1 LNDVVSIHFPCL
13 KRSRLIPE
21 VPEAVC
27 KFAVEAENHGF
38 EKSPM
43 EEGLERRELEGTVV
57 SKVAEVISAIKNA
70 KHVDQVICALHSIA
84 TLLFPLDS
92 SLLSDSI
99 GESYRDQKNDM
110 VGGVRFIEELLFLR
124 WLDVASNWLGCLPFS
139 AQKYVYDVFFV
150 RGLVTEVLQILVPF
164 LQLNASDGLD
174 VNAVLSNSERLL
186 VLCLLENN
194 GVLQLAR
201 EFGGSSKLESVTNER
216 IKLDASR
223 VAQIVASIPDKARM
237 NSTTSLSS
245 HVFFKQIVVQLLSL
259 AEEREMVL
267 PDNVDM
273 DEMDKNGALVFV
285 GEMFSRICRRGS
297 ADLLSSKLTLEI
309 LRLVNSCLSSNDS
322 VTKELFESKPDTVFW
337 SRIME
342 PISDSYTTERIS
354 ELILHKLATEHA
366 NDVQAYWVLWLLF
379 HRIFKLRA
387 SVRSMFVDKFLLW
400 KVFPVSCLKWI
411 LQFAVHECPPGTLL
425 SGHNRLGLLNTV
437 QRLVA
442 VWSKK
447 EFVQTAPIEQQAYI
461 SAALGLS
468 LETMSKE
475 ELDGMKNAM
484 HLILQGVSCNYH
496 LLNCVSIIRMAR
508 GIMLESPNHLV
519 RKMASCVALVLSKII
534 DPKNPLYLDD
544 SCIGETIDWE
554 FGFTIPKKGNLAA
567 SNFGEKGV
575 EGTKISTV
583 SGPERDSDSPSK
595 KEKSIHVKGK
605 KKLLD
610 FNVLDPDEI
619 IDLASLNLESDSN
632 NEDDDDS
639 ASENSYSSSD
649 SSLQPYDLSDD
660 DSDLKRNISQ
670 LADVVAAL
678 RKSDDADGVERAI
691 DVAEKLI
698 RASPDE
704 LKHAARD
711 LTRILVQV
719 RCSDI
724 ALEGTEESTED
735 KRQRGLV
742 ALAVTCPFE
751 SLETLN
757 KLLYS
762 PNVDISQRIMILDVM
777 TEAAQELA
785 ESKIMKPKHQ
795 TSSLISDVSDTR
807 PWFLPSSTGTPGA
820 GSWKQISGTGTL
832 LNWSNSYERE
842 LPPKPNQVKKGKTR
856 RWSLRPPAQQNQMEY
871 SHNKFPMYAAAF
883 MLPAMEGYDK
893 KRHGVDLLG
902 RDFIVLGKLIYMLGV
917 CMKSVAMHP
926 EASVL
931 APSLL
936 NMLRSREVCHHQEAY
951 VRRAVLFAAACVLVA
966 LHPSYIS
973 SALLEGNAEISTG
986 LEWIRTWALDVA
998 DSDTDK
1004 ECYTMAIT
1012 CIQLHAEMALQT
1024 SRALESTR
1032 SSLKAGPALPSN
1044 ASKRSVK
1051 LNDDGGKVP
1060 EVKEPYNLS
1069 NCGGNCSELFG

>member
-1 LNDVVSIHFPCL
+1 
-13 KRSRLIPE
+13 
-21 VPEAVC
+21 
-27 KFAVEAENHGF
+27 
-38 EKSPM
+38 M
-43 EEGLERRELEGTVV
+43 EEGSVKRELECEVV
-57 SKVAEVISAIKNA
+57 SNVAEVIWAIQNA

-84 TLLFPLDS
+84 TALFPVDP
-92 SLLSDSI
+92 SLFSDSI
-99 GESYRDQKNDM
+99 DESYRDQVFSVEVPTAEKRS
-110 VGGVRFIEELLFLR
+110 GWWCAFYRGTAFPTLARFLL
-124 WLDVASNWLGCLPFS
+124 LDVASNWLGCFPFS

-150 RGLVTEVLQILVPF
+150 RGLITEVLQILVPF
-164 LQLNASDGLD
+164 LQLNAVDGLD

-186 VLCLLENN
+186 VLCLLENK

-201 EFGGSSKLESVTNER
+201 EFGGSSKLRSATDVQT
-216 IKLDASR
+216 KMDVSR

-237 NSTTSLSS
+237 NPSTSLSS
-245 HVFFKQIVVQLLSL
+245 HVFFKQVVVQLLSL

-267 PDNVDM
+267 LDNVEM
-273 DEMDKNGALVFV
+273 DEMDQNCAMFFV

-297 ADLLSSKLTLEI
+297 TDLLSSELIPEV
-309 LRLVNSCLSSNDS
+309 LRLVNGCLSSNNDS
-322 VTKELFESKPDTVFW
+322 VTKELLESKPDMVFW

-342 PISDSYTTERIS
+342 SISDPYTVERIS
-354 ELILHKLATEHA
+354 ELILQKLATQDA
-366 NDVQAYWVLWLLF
+366 SDVQAYWLMWLLF
-379 HRIFKLRA
+379 HRIFKLQA

-411 LQFAVHECPPGTLL
+411 LQFAVLECPPGTSL
-425 SGHNRLGLLNTV
+425 SEHNRPGLLNTV

-475 ELDGMKNAM
+475 ELDGMKNAL
-484 HLILQGVSCNYH
+484 HLILQGVSC
-496 LLNCVSIIRMAR
+496 R
-508 GIMLESPNHLV
+508 LESPNHLV
-519 RKMASCVALVLSKII
+519 RKMASCVALALSKII

-544 SCIGETIDWE
+544 SCSEGETIDWE

-567 SNFGEKGV
+567 SNCGEKGIK
-575 EGTKISTV
+575 GTKISTV
-583 SGPERDSDSPSK
+583 SGPERDIDSPSNK
-595 KEKSIHVKGK
+595 GRSIHVKGK

-610 FNVLDPDEI
+610 FNALDPDEI
-619 IDLASLNLESDSN
+619 IDPASLNLESDD
-632 NEDDDDS
+632 NEEDVDDS

-649 SSLQPYDLSDD
+649 SSLQPYDLEDD
-660 DSDLKRNISQ
+660 DSDLKRNFSQ
-670 LADVVAAL
+670 LAEVVAAL
-678 RKSDDADGVERAI
+678 RKSDDAEGVERAI

-711 LTRILVQV
+711 LTRTLVQV

-724 ALEGTEESTED
+724 ALEGAEDSTED
-735 KRQRGLV
+735 KRQRALV

-762 PNVDISQRIMILDVM
+762 PNVDISQRIMMLDVM
-777 TEAAQELA
+777 TEAAQELT
-785 ESKIMKPKHQ
+785 ESKFLKPKHQ
-795 TSSLISDVSDTR
+795 TSSLSSVVSDTR

-820 GSWKQISGTGTL
+820 GSWKEISGTGSL
-832 LNWSNSYERE
+832 LNWSNSYERD
-842 LPPKPNQVKKGKTR
+842 LPPKHNQVKKGKTR
-856 RWSLRPPAQQNQMEY
+856 RWSLRSPAQQNQMEY

-917 CMKSVAMHP
+917 CMKSVALHP

-936 NMLRSREVCHHQEAY
+936 NMLRFRY
-951 VRRAVLFAAACVLVA
+951 WLR
-966 LHPSYIS
+966 Y
-973 SALLEGNAEISTG
+973 
-986 LEWIRTWALDVA
+986 
-998 DSDTDK
+998 
-1004 ECYTMAIT
+1004 
-1012 CIQLHAEMALQT
+1012 
-1024 SRALESTR
+1024 
-1032 SSLKAGPALPSN
+1032 
-1044 ASKRSVK
+1044 
-1051 LNDDGGKVP
+1051 
-1060 EVKEPYNLS
+1060 
-1069 NCGGNCSELFG
+1069 

>member
-1 LNDVVSIHFPCL
+1 
-13 KRSRLIPE
+13 
-21 VPEAVC
+21 
-27 KFAVEAENHGF
+27 
-38 EKSPM
+38 M
-43 EEGLERRELEGTVV
+43 EEGSVKRELECEVV
-57 SKVAEVISAIKNA
+57 SNVAEVIWAIQNA

-84 TLLFPLDS
+84 TALFPVDP
-92 SLLSDSI
+92 SLFSDSI
-99 GESYRDQKNDM
+99 DESYRDQVFSVEVPTAEKRS
-110 VGGVRFIEELLFLR
+110 GWWCAFYRGTAFPTLARFLL
-124 WLDVASNWLGCLPFS
+124 LDVASNWLGCFPFS

-150 RGLVTEVLQILVPF
+150 RGLITEVLQILVPF
-164 LQLNASDGLD
+164 LQLNAVDGLD

-186 VLCLLENN
+186 VLCLLENK

-201 EFGGSSKLESVTNER
+201 EFGGSSNLRSATDVQTKMDV
-216 IKLDASR
+216 SR

-237 NSTTSLSS
+237 NSSTSLSS
-245 HVFFKQIVVQLLSL
+245 HVFFKQVVVQLLSL

-267 PDNVDM
+267 LDNV
-273 DEMDKNGALVFV
+273 EMDQNGAMFFV

-297 ADLLSSKLTLEI
+297 TDLLSSELIPEV
-309 LRLVNSCLSSNDS
+309 LRLVNSCLSSNNDS
-322 VTKELFESKPDTVFW
+322 VTKELLESKPDMVFW

-342 PISDSYTTERIS
+342 SISDPYTVERIS
-354 ELILHKLATEHA
+354 ELILQKLATQDA
-366 NDVQAYWVLWLLF
+366 SDVQAYWLMWLLF
-379 HRIFKLRA
+379 HRNFKLQA

-411 LQFAVHECPPGTLL
+411 LQFAVLECPPSTSL
-425 SGHNRLGLLNTV
+425 SEHNRPGLLNTV

-447 EFVQTAPIEQQAYI
+447 EFVQTTPIEQQAYI

-475 ELDGMKNAM
+475 ELDGMKNVL
-484 HLILQGVSCNYH
+484 HLILQGVSC
-496 LLNCVSIIRMAR
+496 R
-508 GIMLESPNHLV
+508 LESPNHLV
-519 RKMASCVALVLSKII
+519 RKMASCVALALSKII

-544 SCIGETIDWE
+544 SCSGGETIDWE

-567 SNFGEKGV
+567 SNCGEKGIK
-575 EGTKISTV
+575 GTKISTV
-583 SGPERDSDSPSK
+583 SGPEGDTDSPSNK
-595 KEKSIHVKGK
+595 GRSIHVKGK

-619 IDLASLNLESDSN
+619 IDPASLNLESDD
-632 NEDDDDS
+632 NEEDVDDS

-649 SSLQPYDLSDD
+649 SSLQPYDLEDD
-660 DSDLKRNISQ
+660 DSDLKRNFSQ
-670 LADVVAAL
+670 LAEVVAAL
-678 RKSDDADGVERAI
+678 RKSDDAEGVERAI

-711 LTRILVQV
+711 LTRTLVQV

-724 ALEGTEESTED
+724 ALEGAEDSTED
-735 KRQRGLV
+735 KRQRALV

-762 PNVDISQRIMILDVM
+762 PNVDISQRIMMLDVM
-777 TEAAQELA
+777 TEAAQELT
-785 ESKIMKPKHQ
+785 ESKILKPKHQ
-795 TSSLISDVSDTR
+795 TSSLISIVSDTR

-820 GSWKQISGTGTL
+820 GSWKEISGTGSL
-832 LNWSNSYERE
+832 LNWSNSYERD
-842 LPPKPNQVKKGKTR
+842 LPPKHNQVKKGKTR
-856 RWSLRPPAQQNQMEY
+856 RWSLRSPAQQNQMEY

-917 CMKSVAMHP
+917 CMKSVALHP

-936 NMLRSREVCHHQEAY
+936 NMLRFREVCHHPEAY
-951 VRRAVLFAAACVLVA
+951 VRRAVLFAASCVLVA
-966 LHPSYIS
+966 LHPTYIS
-973 SALLEGNAEISTG
+973 SALLEGNVEISTG

-998 DSDTDK
+998 ELDTDK
-1004 ECYTMAIT
+1004 ECYMMAMT
-1012 CIQLHAEMALQT
+1012 CLQLHAEMALQT
-1024 SRALESTR
+1024 SRALESAR
-1032 SSLKAGPALPSN
+1032 SSLKAGPAIPSD
-1044 ASKRSVK
+1044 ASKVTIK
-1051 LNDDGGKVP
+1051 IPYLNGD
-1060 EVKEPYNLS
+1060 
-1069 NCGGNCSELFG
+1069 

>member
-1 LNDVVSIHFPCL
+1 
-13 KRSRLIPE
+13 
-21 VPEAVC
+21 
-27 KFAVEAENHGF
+27 
-38 EKSPM
+38 M
-43 EEGLERRELEGTVV
+43 EEGLVKRELECEVV
-57 SKVAEVISAIKNA
+57 SNVAEAIWAIQNA

-84 TLLFPLDS
+84 TALFPVDP
-92 SLLSDSI
+92 SLFSDSI
-99 GESYRDQKNDM
+99 DESYRDQVFSVEVPTAEKRS
-110 VGGVRFIEELLFLR
+110 GWWCAFYRGTAFPTLARFLL
-124 WLDVASNWLGCLPFS
+124 LDVASNWLGCFPFS

-150 RGLVTEVLQILVPF
+150 RGLITEVLQILVPF
-164 LQLNASDGLD
+164 LQLNAVDGLD

-186 VLCLLENN
+186 VLCLLENK

-201 EFGGSSKLESVTNER
+201 EFGGSSKLRSATDVQT
-216 IKLDASR
+216 KMDVSR

-237 NSTTSLSS
+237 NSLTSLSS
-245 HVFFKQIVVQLLSL
+245 HVFFKQVVVQLLSL
-259 AEEREMVL
+259 AQEREMVL
-267 PDNVDM
+267 LDNVEM
-273 DEMDKNGALVFV
+273 DEMDQNGAMVFV

-297 ADLLSSKLTLEI
+297 TDLLSSELIPEV
-309 LRLVNSCLSSNDS
+309 LRLVNGCLSSNNDS
-322 VTKELFESKPDTVFW
+322 VTKELLESKPDMVFW

-342 PISDSYTTERIS
+342 SISDPYTVERIS
-354 ELILHKLATEHA
+354 ELILQKLATQDA
-366 NDVQAYWVLWLLF
+366 SDVQAYWLLWLLF
-379 HRIFKLRA
+379 HRIFKLQA

-411 LQFAVHECPPGTLL
+411 LQFAVLECPPGTSL
-425 SGHNRLGLLNTV
+425 SEHNRPGLLNTV

-475 ELDGMKNAM
+475 ELDGMKNAL
-484 HLILQGVSCNYH
+484 HLILQGVSC
-496 LLNCVSIIRMAR
+496 R
-508 GIMLESPNHLV
+508 LESPNHLV
-519 RKMASCVALVLSKII
+519 RKMASCVALALSKII

-544 SCIGETIDWE
+544 SCSGGETIDWE

-567 SNFGEKGV
+567 SNCGEKGIK
-575 EGTKISTV
+575 GTKISTV
-583 SGPERDSDSPSK
+583 SGPERDTDSPSNK
-595 KEKSIHVKGK
+595 GRSIHVKGK

-619 IDLASLNLESDSN
+619 IDPASLNLESDD
-632 NEDDDDS
+632 NEEDVDDS

-649 SSLQPYDLSDD
+649 SSLQPYDLEDD
-660 DSDLKRNISQ
+660 DSDLKRNFSQ
-670 LADVVAAL
+670 LAEVVAAL
-678 RKSDDADGVERAI
+678 RKSDDAEGVERAI

-711 LTRILVQV
+711 LTRTLVQV

-724 ALEGTEESTED
+724 ALEGAEDSTED
-735 KRQRGLV
+735 KRQRALV

-762 PNVDISQRIMILDVM
+762 PNVDISQRIMMLDVM
-777 TEAAQELA
+777 TEAAQELT

-795 TSSLISDVSDTR
+795 TSSLISVVSDTR
-807 PWFLPSSTGTPGA
+807 PWFLPSSAGTPGA
-820 GSWKQISGTGTL
+820 GSWKEISGTGSL
-832 LNWSNSYERE
+832 LNWSNSYERD
-842 LPPKPNQVKKGKTR
+842 LPPKHNQVKKGKTR
-856 RWSLRPPAQQNQMEY
+856 RWSLRSPAQQNQMEY

-917 CMKSVAMHP
+917 CMKSVALHP

-936 NMLRSREVCHHQEAY
+936 NMLRFREVCHHQEAY
-951 VRRAVLFAAACVLVA
+951 VRRAVLFAASCVLVA
-966 LHPSYIS
+966 LHPTYIS
-973 SALLEGNAEISTG
+973 SALLEGNVEISTG

-998 DSDTDK
+998 ELDTDK
-1004 ECYTMAIT
+1004 ECYTMAMT
-1012 CIQLHAEMALQT
+1012 CLQLHAEMALQT
-1024 SRALESTR
+1024 SRALESAR
-1032 SSLKAGPALPSN
+1032 SLLKAGPALQSD
-1044 ASKRSVK
+1044 ASKVTIK
-1051 LNDDGGKVP
+1051 I
-1060 EVKEPYNLS
+1060 PYIN
-1069 NCGGNCSELFG
+1069 GD

>member
-1 LNDVVSIHFPCL
+1 
-13 KRSRLIPE
+13 
-21 VPEAVC
+21 
-27 KFAVEAENHGF
+27 
-38 EKSPM
+38 M
-43 EEGLERRELEGTVV
+43 EEGLGKRELEGEVV
-57 SKVAEVISAIKNA
+57 SRVAEVISAIKNA
-70 KHVDQVICALHSIA
+70 KHVDQVICALHSLA
-84 TLLFPLDS
+84 TILFPFDP

-99 GESYRDQKNDM
+99 DQSYGDKVQVPSAEKRHAWWR
-110 VGGVRFIEELLFLR
+110 VFYRGAAFPTLARFLL
-124 WLDVASNWLGCLPFS
+124 LDVASNWLGCFPFS

-164 LQLNASDGLD
+164 LQLSSSDGLD

-194 GVLQLAR
+194 GALQLAR
-201 EFGGSSKLESVTNER
+201 EFGGSSKLKSVTDVQ
-216 IKLDASR
+216 IKMDVSM

-237 NSTTSLSS
+237 NSMASLSS

-259 AEEREMVL
+259 AEERETIL
-267 PDNVDM
+267 LDNVDM
-273 DEMDKNGALVFV
+273 DEMDKNGALLFV

-297 ADLLSSKLTLEI
+297 ADLLTSELIPEVF
-309 LRLVNSCLSSNDS
+309 RLVNSLLSSHNDS
-322 VTKELFESKPDTVFW
+322 VTNELFESKPDTVFW

-342 PISDSYTTERIS
+342 SISDPYTVERIS
-354 ELILHKLATEHA
+354 ELILHKLATQDA
-366 NDVQAYWVLWLLF
+366 DDVQAYWVLWLLF
-379 HRIFKLRA
+379 HRIFKLQP

-400 KVFPVSCLKWI
+400 KVFPISCLKWI
-411 LQFAVHECPPGTLL
+411 LQFAVHECPPDTSL
-425 SGHNRLGLLNTV
+425 SGHNHPGILNTV
-437 QRLVA
+437 QRLLS

-447 EFVQTAPIEQQAYI
+447 EFVQTAPIEQQVYI

-484 HLILQGVSCNYH
+484 HFILQGVSC
-496 LLNCVSIIRMAR
+496 R
-508 GIMLESPNHLV
+508 LESPNYLV
-519 RKMASCVALVLSKII
+519 RKMASSVALALSKTI
-534 DPKNPLYLDD
+534 DPKNPLYLED
-544 SCIGETIDWE
+544 SCSGETIDWE

-567 SNFGEKGV
+567 SNCGGKSV

-583 SGPERDSDSPSK
+583 SGPERDFDSPSN
-595 KEKSIHVKGK
+595 KEKSINVKGR

-610 FNVLDPDEI
+610 FNGLDPDEI
-619 IDLASLNLESDSN
+619 IDLASLNLESDDN
-632 NEDDDDS
+632 HEDVDDS
-639 ASENSYSSSD
+639 ASENSYSSND

-660 DSDLKRNISQ
+660 DSDLKRKISQ

-711 LTRILVQV
+711 LTRTLVQV

-724 ALEGTEESTED
+724 ALEGAEESTED
-735 KRQRGLV
+735 KRQRSLV

-795 TSSLISDVSDTR
+795 ISSLISVVSDTR

-820 GSWKQISGTGTL
+820 GSWKEISGTGSF

-842 LPPKPNQVKKGKTR
+842 LPTKPNQIKKGKTR
-856 RWSLRPPAQQNQMEY
+856 QWSLQSPAQQNQMEY

-936 NMLRSREVCHHQEAY
+936 NMLRSREVCHHREAY

-966 LHPSYIS
+966 LHPTYIS
-973 SALLEGNAEISTG
+973 SALLEGNVEISTG

-998 DSDTDK
+998 ESDTDK
-1004 ECYTMAIT
+1004 ECYTMAMT
-1012 CIQLHAEMALQT
+1012 CIQLHVEMALQT
-1024 SRALESTR
+1024 SRALESVR
-1032 SSLKAGPALPSN
+1032 NSLKAGPVLPSD
-1044 ASKRSVK
+1044 ASKVTIK
-1051 LNDDGGKVP
+1051 IPHLNGD
-1060 EVKEPYNLS
+1060 
-1069 NCGGNCSELFG
+1069 

>member
-1 LNDVVSIHFPCL
+1 
-13 KRSRLIPE
+13 
-21 VPEAVC
+21 
-27 KFAVEAENHGF
+27 
-38 EKSPM
+38 M
-43 EEGLERRELEGTVV
+43 EEGLEKRELEGEVV
-57 SKVAEVISAIKNA
+57 TKVVEVVSAIKNA
-70 KHVDQVICALHSIA
+70 KHVDQVIRALHSLV
-84 TLLFPLDS
+84 TLLFPFDS

-99 GESYRDQKNDM
+99 DQSYRDQVEVPSAEKRHAWWRAFYR
-110 VGGVRFIEELLFLR
+110 GAAFPTLARFLL
-124 WLDVASNWLGCLPFS
+124 LDVASNWLGCFPFM
-139 AQKYVYDVFFV
+139 AQKYIYDVFFV

-164 LQLNASDGLD
+164 LQLSASDGLD

-201 EFGGSSKLESVTNER
+201 EFGGSSKLERVTDVQ
-216 IKLDASR
+216 IKMDVSR
-223 VAQIVASIPDKARM
+223 VAQVVASIPDKARM

-259 AEEREMVL
+259 AEEREMIL
-267 PDNVDM
+267 LDNVDM
-273 DEMDKNGALVFV
+273 DEMDKNGALLFV

-297 ADLLSSKLTLEI
+297 ADLLTSELIPEV
-309 LRLVNSCLSSNDS
+309 LRLVNSLLSSNNDS
-322 VTKELFESKPDTVFW
+322 VTKELFESKPEMVFW
-337 SRIME
+337 LKIME
-342 PISDSYTTERIS
+342 SFSDPYTMERIS
-354 ELILHKLATEHA
+354 ELVLHKLAAQEA

-379 HRIFKLRA
+379 HRIFKLQA

-400 KVFPVSCLKWI
+400 KVFPISCLKWI
-411 LQFAVHECPPGTLL
+411 LQFAVHECPPGTSLL
-425 SGHNRLGLLNTV
+425 GHNRPELLNTV
-437 QRLVA
+437 QHLLA

-468 LETMSKE
+468 LETMYKE

-484 HLILQGVSCNYH
+484 HFILQGVSC
-496 LLNCVSIIRMAR
+496 R
-508 GIMLESPNHLV
+508 LESPNHLV
-519 RKMASCVALVLSKII
+519 RKMASCVALALSKII

-544 SCIGETIDWE
+544 SCSGETIDWE

-567 SNFGEKGV
+567 SNCGGKGV

-583 SGPERDSDSPSK
+583 SCPEKDSDSPSN
-595 KEKSIHVKGK
+595 KEKSICLKGK

-610 FNVLDPDEI
+610 FNALDPDEI
-619 IDLASLNLESDSN
+619 IDPASLNLESDDSD
-632 NEDDDDS
+632 EDADDG

-649 SSLQPYDLSDD
+649 SSLRPYDLSDD
-660 DSDLKRNISQ
+660 DSDLKRKISQ

-678 RKSDDADGVERAI
+678 RKSNDADGVERAI

-711 LTRILVQV
+711 MTRTLVQV

-724 ALEGTEESTED
+724 ALEGAEESTED
-735 KRQRGLV
+735 KRQRSLV
-742 ALAVTCPFE
+742 ALVVTCPFE
-751 SLETLN
+751 SLESLN
-757 KLLYS
+757 NLLYS

-795 TSSLISDVSDTR
+795 ISSLISVVSDTR

-820 GSWKQISGTGTL
+820 GSWKEISGTGSFR
-832 LNWSNSYERE
+832 NWSNSYERE

-856 RWSLRPPAQQNQMEY
+856 RWSLQSPTQQNQMEY
-871 SHNKFPMYAAAF
+871 SHNKLPMYAAAF

-893 KRHGVDLLG
+893 KRQGVDLLG

-926 EASVL
+926 EASML

-966 LHPSYIS
+966 LHPTYIS
-973 SALLEGNAEISTG
+973 STLLEGNAEISTG
-986 LEWIRTWALDVA
+986 LEWIRTWALDIA
-998 DSDTDK
+998 ESDTDK
-1004 ECYTMAIT
+1004 ECYTVSMT

-1024 SRALESTR
+1024 SRAWESVR
-1032 SSLKAGPALPSN
+1032 SSLKAGPVLPSD
-1044 ASKRSVK
+1044 ASKVTIK
-1051 LNDDGGKVP
+1051 I
-1060 EVKEPYNLS
+1060 PY
-1069 NCGGNCSELFG
+1069 